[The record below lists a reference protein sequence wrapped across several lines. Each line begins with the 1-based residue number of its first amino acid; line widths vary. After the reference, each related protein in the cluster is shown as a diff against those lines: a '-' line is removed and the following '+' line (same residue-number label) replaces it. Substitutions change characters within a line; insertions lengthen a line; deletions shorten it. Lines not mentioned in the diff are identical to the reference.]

1 MKETNRNRANVAK
14 RRARQRKLRNR
25 RIALTVCLM
34 LVVMVASIGG
44 TVAWLTAQTD
54 PVVNTFTYGD
64 INIDLYEHKYDAS
77 TNTLGDDEI
86 RDDSNKYKI
95 IPGVNLPKDPTVKV
109 TKGSEKCWLFVKVE
123 KTGTF
128 VEGKV
133 TYDIADGWT
142 QLTGEGI
149 TDTVYYRQ
157 VGADAANDQTFG
169 VLKQTTANGKTY
181 AITVSDQLTKT
192 DVKNQGTVTLK
203 FTAYAVQQ
211 DGMTDAADAWAK
223 VAPTTP

>member
-44 TVAWLTAQTD
+44 TVAWLTAKTD

-64 INIDLYEHKYDAS
+64 INIDLYEHNYVAS
-77 TNTLGDDEI
+77 TNSLGTTEVKNVED
-86 RDDSNKYKI
+86 YKI

-149 TDTVYYRQ
+149 TGTVYYRQ

-181 AITVSDQLTKT
+181 AITVSDQLTKAE
-192 DVKNQGTVTLK
+192 VNGQGNVTLK
-203 FTAYAVQQ
+203 FTAYAIQQ
-211 DGMTDAADAWAK
+211 EGFDTAAAAWAEASK
-223 VAPTTP
+223 